1 MKEAY
6 TEAELEVVTFEA
18 SDVITTSY
26 DPNEG
31 PRA

>member
-1 MKEAY
+1 MKEVY
-6 TEAELEVVTFEA
+6 DSAELEIITFEA

-26 DPNEG
+26 DPDEG